1 MPRDANVR
9 RSLPKAVFERLEE
22 GRHNDKPYTYT
33 DTDVRA
39 IARFVLQLVANFNQ
53 LEVDLANSS
62 KARGGAPLPTKH
74 EARLAW
80 RKKHAQDKEDL
91 RRRVAEHDAK
101 KSLEE
106 RLAPRPLSERIT
118 PRPATYT
125 PVVRKPVLIDFAKHN
140 DKDRIGIFRPKIEAT
155 AKRLTP
161 IVELHEEFPDARPD
175 HIRKFQHFLE
185 RLLDLRDA
193 LDERAPTI
201 VAV

>member
-9 RSLPKAVFERLEE
+9 RTLPNAVFDRLEE
-22 GRHNDKPYTYT
+22 GRRNNKPYSYT
-33 DTDVRA
+33 DADVRA
-39 IARFVLQLVANFNQ
+39 IARFVSQPVNNFSQ

-91 RRRVAEHDAK
+91 RRRIAEHDAK

-106 RLAPRPLSERIT
+106 RLAPRPLSERIA

-125 PVVRKPVLIDFAKHN
+125 PVVRKPVLIDFAKHS
-140 DKDRIGIFRPKIEAT
+140 DKDR
-155 AKRLTP
+155 
-161 IVELHEEFPDARPD
+161 
-175 HIRKFQHFLE
+175 
-185 RLLDLRDA
+185 
-193 LDERAPTI
+193 
-201 VAV
+201 